1 MKKAFLLLT
10 FLICSFTSFCQRDT
24 EFWFVAPEVRVSILD
39 YDRPIFLKFF
49 SYDLPATVI
58 VSMPANPAF
67 PEQTVELD
75 PWESF
80 SMDLTNYID
89 IIENKPE
96 NSVLNF
102 GLKIT
107 SDNSISAY
115 YEILGDCTCNPEIL
129 PLKGT
134 YALGRNFYVPFQ
146 TYLKNGNAT
155 DPASATIDI
164 VASRDATTVSVTPT
178 KNLVGHPAGTTFS
191 ISLNAGQTYSL
202 KAASDLASE
211 HPTGTHITAD
221 KAIAITMKDDLL
233 NGGLEYGNYCLNIV
247 ADQIVPVSSL
257 GKKYFVNKGG
267 LWGTEKAFI
276 VATQDG
282 TTVKVKNLPNTLLD
296 KGESMSINLA
306 PGDAKIIKTTKPAYV
321 LQITGTG
328 CETSGDL
335 VPPLDKTGTTSAGF
349 IRSTSEPFYLSLLT
363 LQGNQNGFSLNGN
376 TSLIDPNSFTVVP
389 GSGGQYVTS
398 RILLSMEDLPVNQ
411 ANWINNSI
419 GTFQTSILNGAEYVT
434 GSRFGIFTDY
444 APHAPLPT
452 QLKIAETT
460 LNLFPNPVQDIATIE
475 INVSQYIQPILIL
488 TDLAGKK
495 LKEVELLET
504 SNQVDLSQLPDGI
517 YLYFIIDQGGQRHAG
532 KIIKTE

>member
-10 FLICSFTSFCQRDT
+10 FLIYSFTSFCQRDT

-49 SYDLPATVI
+49 SYDLPATVT

-67 PEQTVELD
+67 PDQTVELD
-75 PWESF
+75 PWQSF
-80 SMDLTNYID
+80 SMNLTDYID
-89 IIENKPE
+89 IIENKPK

-221 KAIAITMKDDLL
+221 KA
-233 NGGLEYGNYCLNIV
+233 
-247 ADQIVPVSSL
+247 
-257 GKKYFVNKGG
+257 
-267 LWGTEKAFI
+267 FI

-282 TTVKVKNLPNTLLD
+282 TTVKVKNMPNTLLD

-321 LQITGTG
+321 LKITGTG

-335 VPPLDKTGTTSAGF
+335 VPPLDKTGATSAGF
-349 IRSTSEPFYLSLLT
+349 IRSTSEPFYLSLIT
-363 LQGNQNGFSLNGN
+363 LQGNQSGFSLNDN
-376 TSLIDPNSFTVVP
+376 NSLIDPNSFTVVP
-389 GSGGQYVTS
+389 GSGGQYVIS
-398 RILLSMEDLPVNQ
+398 RILLSTEDLPVNQ

-419 GTFQTSILNGAEYVT
+419 GTFQASILNGAEYVT
-434 GSRFGIFTDY
+434 GSRFGILTDY
-444 APHAPLPT
+444 APHTPLPT
-452 QLKIAETT
+452 QLKVAETT
-460 LNLFPNPVQDIATIE
+460 LKIFPNPVQDIATVE
-475 INVSQYIQPILIL
+475 INLSQYTRPVLIL

-495 LKEVELLET
+495 LMEIDLPET
-504 SNQVDLSQLPDGI
+504 RNQVDFTNLPGGI
-517 YLYFIIDQGGQRHAG
+517 YLYFIMDQGEQRHGG
-532 KIIKTE
+532 KIIKIE